1 MWLPEYHLTF
11 PYKHYS
17 GWNYLECPK
26 ENFKITVFK
35 TFVANMTKA
44 EHISYR
50 IGKKNSQI
58 SKKNISIIIGDY
70 KTDLNMPIQIKE
82 IQMRCC
88 LYQTG
93 DDETVIVMG
102 VS

>member
-1 MWLPEYHLTF
+1 M
-11 PYKHYS
+11 
-17 GWNYLECPK
+17 
-26 ENFKITVFK
+26 FK
-35 TFVANMTKA
+35 TFLAHMTKA
-44 EHISYR
+44 EHILYR

-58 SKKNISIIIGDY
+58 SKKNISIIINY

-82 IQMRCC
+82 NQMRCYF
-88 LYQTG
+88 YQTG